1 MNKRNRNRI
10 FNIVTIVFIVTMF
23 FSCEGSLKDVQKF
36 NRSSFLP
43 SGEVDSI
50 NLKYTD
56 SGKVKS
62 ILVSKKMLDYS
73 NIENAFTE
81 FPKGVVVTMFDGQN
95 QTTVIEANYAISYKK
110 TDIIDLQGD
119 VTITSHDGKKLETS
133 QLYFDQKNEWFFTEK
148 QFKYTD
154 EAGGFLQGPG
164 VDFSKDFKIFNM
176 QTSNGEINKV
186 E

>member
-1 MNKRNRNRI
+1 MVIKNKNSI
-10 FNIVTIVFIVTMF
+10 FNIVTISFIVTIF

-43 SGEVDSI
+43 SGEVDTI

-62 ILVSKKMLDYS
+62 ILRSRKMLDYS

-81 FPKGVVVTMFDGQN
+81 FPVGVEVTMYDDLQ
-95 QTTVIEANYAISYKK
+95 QTTVIKSNYAISYKK
-110 TDIIDLQGD
+110 TEIIDLQGD
-119 VTITSHDGKKLETS
+119 VVITSHDGKKLETS

-148 QFKYTD
+148 QFKFTD

-176 QTSNGEINKV
+176 QTSNGEINKA